1 MIRYTMLETQISEGK
16 HTSCHFCVDKFE
28 GLLDRGLD
36 LSKYE
41 LSITDPRSHFHIHYL
56 NRDGD
61 YIEKKVL
68 DAYDINVNFPVI
80 FFGRELPYRD
90 GFRCAYHLNTLKK
103 LKSPFVKNV
112 VKIIKLFKGNFIDI
126 ILASDFTQSGEIC
139 NKDINI
145 EIIPDINKHK
155 EIGDILK
162 NNFNLPKL
170 DYYEESF
177 NDYNEKDFA
186 WHIKIKLFRY
196 IRQPLVKF
204 YKTYPN
210 NPYLQFKYYDKQS

>member
-1 MIRYTMLETQISEGK
+1 MIRYTMLETQISEGH
-16 HTSCHFCVDKFE
+16 HTSCHFCFDKFE
-28 GLLDRGLD
+28 GSLDKGLD

-56 NRDGD
+56 NRDDD
-61 YIEKKVL
+61 YIEQKVL
-68 DAYDINVNFPVI
+68 DAYDINVDFPVI

-90 GFRCAYHLNTLKK
+90 GFRCAYHLSTLKK
-103 LKSPFVKNV
+103 LKSPFVRDV

-126 ILASDFTQSGEIC
+126 ILASDFSQDGVISD
-139 NKDINI
+139 KDINI
-145 EIIPDINKHK
+145 EIIPLMQNYKQIG
-155 EIGDILK
+155 EILEK
-162 NNFNLPKL
+162 NFELPKL
-170 DYYEESF
+170 GYYNESF

-196 IRQPLVKF
+196 IKKPLVKF

-210 NPYLQFKYYDKQS
+210 NPYLHFKIYDN

>member
-1 MIRYTMLETQISEGK
+1 MLETQISEGQ
-16 HTSCHFCVDKFE
+16 HTSCHFCFDKFE
-28 GLLDRGLD
+28 GSLDRGLD

-56 NRDGD
+56 NRDDD
-61 YIEKKVL
+61 YMEKEVL
-68 DAYDINVNFPVI
+68 DAYDINVDFPVI

-90 GFRCAYHLNTLKK
+90 GFRCAYHLSTLKK
-103 LKSPFVKNV
+103 LKSPFVRDV

-126 ILASDFTQSGEIC
+126 ILASDFSQDGIIS

-145 EIIPDINKHK
+145 EIIPLMQNYKQIG
-155 EIGDILK
+155 EILEK
-162 NNFNLPKL
+162 NFELPKL
-170 DYYEESF
+170 EYYNESF

-196 IRQPLVKF
+196 IKKPLIKF

-210 NPYLQFKYYDKQS
+210 NPYIHYKHYDK

>member
-1 MIRYTMLETQISEGK
+1 MIRYTMLETQISEGH
-16 HTSCHFCVDKFE
+16 HTSCHFCFDKFE
-28 GLLDRGLD
+28 GSLDKGLD

-41 LSITDPRSHFHIHYL
+41 LSITDPRTHFHIHYL
-56 NRDGD
+56 NRDDD
-61 YIEKKVL
+61 YIEQKVL
-68 DAYDINVNFPVI
+68 DTYDINVDFPVI

-90 GFRCAYHLNTLKK
+90 GFRCAYHLSTLKK
-103 LKSPFVKNV
+103 LKSPFVRDV

-126 ILASDFTQSGEIC
+126 ILASDFSQDGLIS

-145 EIIPDINKHK
+145 EIIPLMQNYKQ
-155 EIGDILK
+155 IGKILE
-162 NNFNLPKL
+162 NNFELPKL
-170 DYYEESF
+170 EYYKESF

-196 IRQPLVKF
+196 IKKPLVKF

-210 NPYLQFKYYDKQS
+210 NPYLHFKIYDN

>member
-1 MIRYTMLETQISEGK
+1 MLETQISEGH
-16 HTSCHFCVDKFE
+16 HTSCHFCFDKFE
-28 GLLDRGLD
+28 GSLDKGLD

-56 NRDGD
+56 NRDDD
-61 YIEKKVL
+61 YIEQKVL
-68 DAYDINVNFPVI
+68 DAYDINVDFPVI

-90 GFRCAYHLNTLKK
+90 GFRCAYHLSTLKK
-103 LKSPFVKNV
+103 LKSPFVRDV

-126 ILASDFTQSGEIC
+126 ILASDFSQDGVISD
-139 NKDINI
+139 KDINI
-145 EIIPDINKHK
+145 EIIPLMQNYKQIG
-155 EIGDILK
+155 EILEK
-162 NNFNLPKL
+162 NFELPKL
-170 DYYEESF
+170 EYYNESF

-196 IRQPLVKF
+196 IKKPLVKF

-210 NPYLQFKYYDKQS
+210 NPYLHFKIYDN

>member
-28 GLLDRGLD
+28 GSLDRGLD

-41 LSITDPRSHFHIHYL
+41 LSITDPRSHFHVHYL
-56 NRDGD
+56 NRDDD
-61 YIEKKVL
+61 YIEQKVL
-68 DAYDINVNFPVI
+68 DAYDINVDFPVI

-90 GFRCAYHLNTLKK
+90 GFRCAYHLSTLKK
-103 LKSPFVKNV
+103 LKSPFVRDV

-126 ILASDFTQSGEIC
+126 ILASDFSQDGVISD
-139 NKDINI
+139 KDINI
-145 EIIPDINKHK
+145 EIIPLMQNYKQIG
-155 EIGDILK
+155 EILQK
-162 NNFNLPKL
+162 NFELPKL
-170 DYYEESF
+170 GYYNESF

-196 IRQPLVKF
+196 IKKPLVKF

-210 NPYLQFKYYDKQS
+210 NPYLHFKIYDN

>member
-28 GLLDRGLD
+28 GSLDRGLD

-41 LSITDPRSHFHIHYL
+41 LSITDPRSHFHVHYL

-68 DAYDINVNFPVI
+68 DAYDINVDFPVI

-90 GFRCAYHLNTLKK
+90 GFRCAY
-103 LKSPFVKNV
+103 V

-126 ILASDFTQSGEIC
+126 ILASDFTQSGEIS

-145 EIIPDINKHK
+145 EIIPNINNYKK
-155 EIGDILK
+155 IGDILQK
-162 NNFNLPKL
+162 NFELPKL
-170 DYYEESF
+170 EYYEDSF

-196 IRQPLVKF
+196 IKKPLVKF

-210 NPYLQFKYYDKQS
+210 NPYLHFKYYDK

>member
-1 MIRYTMLETQISEGK
+1 MLETQISEGK

-41 LSITDPRSHFHIHYL
+41 LSITDLRSHFHIHYL

-126 ILASDFTQSGEIC
+126 ILASDFTQSREIC

-155 EIGDILK
+155 EIGDTLK
-162 NNFNLPKL
+162 INFNLPKL

-196 IRQPLVKF
+196 IKEPLIKF

-210 NPYLQFKYYDKQS
+210 NPYLHFKYYDK

>member
-1 MIRYTMLETQISEGK
+1 MIRYTMLETQISEGH
-16 HTSCHFCVDKFE
+16 HTSCHFCFDKFE
-28 GLLDRGLD
+28 GSLDKGLD

-41 LSITDPRSHFHIHYL
+41 LSITDPRTHFHLHYL
-56 NRDGD
+56 NRDDD
-61 YIEKKVL
+61 YIEQKVL
-68 DAYDINVNFPVI
+68 DTYDINVDFPVI

-90 GFRCAYHLNTLKK
+90 GFRCAYHLSTLKK
-103 LKSPFVKNV
+103 LKSPFVRDV

-126 ILASDFTQSGEIC
+126 ILASDFSQDGLIS

-145 EIIPDINKHK
+145 EIIPLMQNYKQ
-155 EIGDILK
+155 IGKILE
-162 NNFNLPKL
+162 NNFELPKL
-170 DYYEESF
+170 EYYKESF

-196 IRQPLVKF
+196 IKKPLVKF

-210 NPYLQFKYYDKQS
+210 NPYLHFKIYDN

>member
-1 MIRYTMLETQISEGK
+1 MIKYTMLETQISEGH
-16 HTSCHFCVDKFE
+16 HTSCHFCFDKFE

-41 LSITDPRSHFHIHYL
+41 LSITDPRTHFHVHYL
-56 NRDGD
+56 NRDDD

-68 DAYDINVNFPVI
+68 EAYDINVDFPVI

-90 GFRCAYHLNTLKK
+90 GFRCAYHLGTLKK
-103 LKSPFVKNV
+103 LKSPFVRDV

-126 ILASDFTQSGEIC
+126 ILASDFSQNGLISD
-139 NKDINI
+139 KDINI
-145 EIIPDINKHK
+145 EIIPLMQNYKQIG
-155 EIGDILK
+155 EILEK
-162 NNFNLPKL
+162 NFELPKL
-170 DYYEESF
+170 EYYKESF
-177 NDYNEKDFA
+177 KDYNEKDFA

-196 IRQPLVKF
+196 IKKPLVKF

-210 NPYLQFKYYDKQS
+210 NPYLHFKIYDN

>member
-1 MIRYTMLETQISEGK
+1 MLETQISEGH
-16 HTSCHFCVDKFE
+16 HTSCHFCFDKFE

-41 LSITDPRSHFHIHYL
+41 LSITDPRTHFHVHYL
-56 NRDGD
+56 NRDND

-68 DAYDINVNFPVI
+68 DAYDINVDFPVI

-103 LKSPFVKNV
+103 LNSPLIKDVIKV
-112 VKIIKLFKGNFIDI
+112 IKLFKGHYIDI
-126 ILASDFTQSGEIC
+126 ILASDFTQSGEIR

-145 EIIPDINKHK
+145 EIIPNITKYK
-155 EIGDILK
+155 EIGKILEK
-162 NNFNLPKL
+162 NFDLPKL
-170 DYYEESF
+170 DYYKGSF
-177 NDYNEKDFA
+177 DDYNENDFA

-196 IRQPLVKF
+196 YKKPIVKF

-210 NPYLQFKYYDKQS
+210 NPYLHFKYYDKQN

>member
-1 MIRYTMLETQISEGK
+1 MLETQISEGK

-28 GLLDRGLD
+28 GSLDRGLD

-41 LSITDPRSHFHIHYL
+41 LSITDPRSHFHVHYL

-61 YIEKKVL
+61 YIEKK
-68 DAYDINVNFPVI
+68 
-80 FFGRELPYRD
+80 
-90 GFRCAYHLNTLKK
+90 
-103 LKSPFVKNV
+103 LKSPFVKDV
-112 VKIIKLFKGNFIDI
+112 VKVIKLFKGNFIDI
-126 ILASDFTQSGEIC
+126 ILASDFTQSGEIS

-145 EIIPDINKHK
+145 EIIPNINNYKK
-155 EIGDILK
+155 IGDILQK
-162 NNFNLPKL
+162 NFELPKL
-170 DYYEESF
+170 EYYKDSF

-196 IRQPLVKF
+196 IKKPLVKF

-210 NPYLQFKYYDKQS
+210 NPYLHFKYYDK

>member
-1 MIRYTMLETQISEGK
+1 MIRYTMLETQISEGH
-16 HTSCHFCVDKFE
+16 HTSCHFCFDKFE
-28 GLLDRGLD
+28 GSLDKGLD

-41 LSITDPRSHFHIHYL
+41 LSITDPRSHFHVHYL
-56 NRDGD
+56 NRDDD
-61 YIEKKVL
+61 YIEQKVL
-68 DAYDINVNFPVI
+68 DAYDINVDFPVI

-90 GFRCAYHLNTLKK
+90 GFRCAYHLSTLKK
-103 LKSPFVKNV
+103 LKSPFVRDV

-126 ILASDFTQSGEIC
+126 ILASDFSQDGLIS

-145 EIIPDINKHK
+145 EIIPLMQNYKQ
-155 EIGDILK
+155 IGKILE
-162 NNFNLPKL
+162 NNFELPKL
-170 DYYEESF
+170 EYYKESF

-196 IRQPLVKF
+196 IKKPLVKF

-210 NPYLQFKYYDKQS
+210 NPYLHFKIYDN

>member
-1 MIRYTMLETQISEGK
+1 MLETQISEGH
-16 HTSCHFCVDKFE
+16 HTSCHFCFDKFE
-28 GLLDRGLD
+28 GSLDKGLD

-56 NRDGD
+56 NRDDD
-61 YIEKKVL
+61 YIEQKVL
-68 DAYDINVNFPVI
+68 DAYDIDVDFPVI

-90 GFRCAYHLNTLKK
+90 GFRCAYHLSTLKN
-103 LKSPFVKNV
+103 LKSPFVRDV

-126 ILASDFTQSGEIC
+126 ILASDFSQDGVISD
-139 NKDINI
+139 KDINI
-145 EIIPDINKHK
+145 EIIPHMQNYK
-155 EIGDILK
+155 EIGEILEK
-162 NNFNLPKL
+162 NFEIPKL
-170 DYYEESF
+170 GYYNESF

-196 IRQPLVKF
+196 IKKPLVKF

-210 NPYLQFKYYDKQS
+210 NPYLQFKYYDK

>member
-1 MIRYTMLETQISEGK
+1 MIRYTMLETQLSEGL

-41 LSITDPRSHFHIHYL
+41 LSITDPRTHFHIHYL

-61 YIEKKVL
+61 YIDKKVL
-68 DAYDINVNFPVI
+68 DAYDINVDFPVI

-90 GFRCAYHLNTLKK
+90 GFRCAYHLRTLKK
-103 LKSPFVKNV
+103 LNSPFIKDVIKV
-112 VKIIKLFKGNFIDI
+112 IKLFKGNYIDI
-126 ILASDFTQSGEIC
+126 ILASDFTQDGKVS

-145 EIIPDINKHK
+145 EIIPHIKK
-155 EIGDILK
+155 FKQIGKILEK
-162 NNFNLPKL
+162 NFDLPKL
-170 DYYEESF
+170 EYYKGSFDDY
-177 NDYNEKDFA
+177 DIKDFA

-196 IRQPLVKF
+196 YKKPIVKF

-210 NPYLQFKYYDKQS
+210 NPYLHFKYYDK

>member
-1 MIRYTMLETQISEGK
+1 MLETQISEGH
-16 HTSCHFCVDKFE
+16 HTSCHFCFDRFE
-28 GLLDRGLD
+28 GSLDKGLD

-41 LSITDPRSHFHIHYL
+41 LSITDPRTHFHVHYL
-56 NRDGD
+56 NRDRD
-61 YIEKKVL
+61 YMEKEVL
-68 DAYDINVNFPVI
+68 DAYDINVDFPVI

-90 GFRCAYHLNTLKK
+90 GFRCAYHLSTLKK
-103 LKSPFVKNV
+103 LKSPFVKDV

-126 ILASDFTQSGEIC
+126 ILASDFTQSGEIS

-145 EIIPDINKHK
+145 EIIPNINNHQ

-162 NNFNLPKL
+162 NNFDLPKL
-170 DYYEESF
+170 GYYKESF
-177 NDYNEKDFA
+177 YDYNEKDFA

-196 IRQPLVKF
+196 IKKPLVKF

-210 NPYLQFKYYDKQS
+210 NPYLHFKIYDN